1 VNFEGREKVKD
12 LQRRLQAFLDEYIY
26 PNEQRYRSR
35 PKRQFRAD
43 QNARK

>member
-1 VNFEGREKVKD
+1 VNFEFSEKVKG
-12 LQRRLQAFLDEYIY
+12 LRRRLQAFLEYIY

>member
-1 VNFEGREKVKD
+1 MNFEFSEKVKG

-26 PNEQRYRSR
+26 PNEKRYRSR